1 MFGKS
6 KPIEIK
12 SVDEL
17 ALMRQAGLVVAKTL
31 EKMRSEIAVGM
42 TTADLD
48 ALARESIAAAPISWK
63 DNILNSSPKPGM
75 AFVIRELTT
84 SKVPSRFEIPVPP
97 DSTTTSTSPR

>member
-17 ALMRQAGLVVAKTL
+17 ALMRQAARCRQDTGEDPVG
-31 EKMRSEIAVGM
+31 IAVGM

-48 ALARESIAAAPISWK
+48 ALARESIA
-63 DNILNSSPKPGM
+63 DHVEQHHLSSG
-75 AFVIRELTT
+75 TT
-84 SKVPSRFEIPVPP
+84 DFRL
-97 DSTTTSTSPR
+97 